1 MALGVFL
8 APECVKAVQ
17 KSSVWFSPLWPS
29 SAPPAVWTAFTH
41 SGARKGPKAT
51 YFHPRTHPEGYPG
64 CFGVFRGTSWNLE
77 PCFKKGARTWYPP
90 KVPSPG
96 QKKFFFEFVYFWA
109 QKVLFRVET
118 ESGGVFWG
126 VWVGEY
132 GQNDIESFFF
142 QKSKKSCLPRAF
154 ATPYPP
160 PPPFF
165 FLILIKLGLKSQC
178 RISDSVA
185 HE

>member
-1 MALGVFL
+1 MSNHSETPLG
-8 APECVKAVQ
+8 
-17 KSSVWFSPLWPS
+17 
-29 SAPPAVWTAFTH
+29 T
-41 SGARKGPKAT
+41 RKGPKAT

-64 CFGVFRGTSWNLE
+64 GFGVFRGTWWNLE

-96 QKKFFFEFVYFWA
+96 QKNFFFEFVHFWA

-142 QKSKKSCLPRAF
+142 QKGRLVF
-154 ATPYPP
+154 
-160 PPPFF
+160 PFNVT
-165 FLILIKLGLKSQC
+165 K
-178 RISDSVA
+178 
-185 HE
+185 